1 VALDVDL
8 DREQDIE
15 ELRRMALALEA
26 QNRLLLEALEVQRR
40 EIERLRGKGGDVQ
53 LVLKMLEALKAKADA
68 AAAGAAAANEE
79 LKKRTA
85 NPRERSLR
93 ERSQTGPPS
102 SLPAGGRAG
111 LHPQRSRPRVP
122 ELRR

>member
-93 ERSQTGPPS
+93 ERSQTGPTPQPL
-102 SLPAGGRAG
+102 LPKPTARARAAAVICGR
-111 LHPQRSRPRVP
+111 
-122 ELRR
+122 